1 MYKPNLQAPPAYPSF
16 MLPPPIQQFNN
27 PSQLFA
33 FNSFIELQ
41 FRDLNSQLGSLKN
54 QNTDL
59 IDENQTL
66 KNQIDILRQQCAEF
80 SKLLAN
86 SNNSV
91 KIPLKREEPIKNILK
106 IEADTP
112 SHQTRS
118 QTNIEEDLRS
128 NKSSTKRE
136 ASSPSSE
143 EDDDD
148 DDEVYEPTIVVKPT
162 NKEGVRKSRA
172 TKSKNKKV
180 QNLESEDEEIKSN
193 QRSIAKH
200 VWIQYG
206 RRIKDFALNQTDIDE
221 AVKQKI
227 KDRRLETKSDYTL
240 LFQINADDQTDEIN
254 FKQTY
259 LDKAMEFMEQM
270 KRPDSLFLNSNYR
283 NELLQQR
290 EKVEKWIKQCK
301 QTKRYH

>member
-1 MYKPNLQAPPAYPSF
+1 MYNKPTLQATPACPPF
-16 MLPPPIQQFNN
+16 LLPPPIQQFNN
-27 PSQLFA
+27 ASQFLA
-33 FNSFIELQ
+33 FNNFLDLH
-41 FRDLNSQLGSLKN
+41 FRDLNSQIGSLKN
-54 QNTDL
+54 QNTEL
-59 IDENQTL
+59 VDENQNL
-66 KNQIDILRQQCAEF
+66 KNQLEVLRQQCAEF
-80 SKLLAN
+80 SRLLAN
-86 SNNSV
+86 NSSG
-91 KIPLKREEPIKNILK
+91 KIPLKKEEPIKNLLK
-106 IEADTP
+106 FEADTP

-118 QTNIEEDLRS
+118 QTNIEEDVRS

-143 EDDDD
+143 EENDD
-148 DDEVYEPTIVVKPT
+148 DDEVYEPSIVVKPA
-162 NKEGVRKSRA
+162 NKEGVRRSRA
-172 TKSKNKKV
+172 AKSKNNKL
-180 QNLESEDEEIKSN
+180 QNLESEDEEIKTN
-193 QRSIAKH
+193 HRSIAKH

-206 RRIKDFALNQTDIDE
+206 RRIKDFALNHPNVDE
-221 AVKQKI
+221 TIKQKM

-240 LFQINADDQTDEIN
+240 LFQINADDQADEII